1 MNLKELTTFG
11 IKVKQKLLEKK
22 MTQSEFCER
31 YKIPMNRFSEILY
44 GSRPGTKYRVKI
56 AEILGIEDDAA

>member
-1 MNLKELTTFG
+1 MKLNELTPFG
-11 IKVKQKLLEKK
+11 VKVKKKLLEMR

-44 GSRPGTKYRVKI
+44 GSRPGFKYRDKI
-56 AEILGIEDDAA
+56 AKILGIGEAA